1 MTHASVLAMLLQ
13 MRQACDHPFL
23 VLSRADCSKDLNA
36 IGDVLLKRWQQ
47 RTAEQQQ
54 QQQQQQA
61 GSGSGASGPVHSGP
75 AFIHNALRELSR
87 SSSLGVGAGAG
98 AAGAGAPLPLPPSE
112 TAAPD
117 SNLAAP
123 DSNLAAPDSNL
134 GASDHEVV
142 QSCCVICLDAP
153 EDAVITNCAHV
164 FCRECISGCLA
175 NAMGAAPCPV
185 CRETVHRADLLTLP
199 RKSRF
204 AVDLDKAWRPSTKL
218 TALMADLTE
227 TLSTALGPPVV
238 VVPSTSVVPSVRKA
252 VIISQWTAMLDL
264 VQRPLEHEGIEYAQ
278 QR

>member
-1 MTHASVLAMLLQ
+1 MLLQ

-54 QQQQQQA
+54 QQQQQQQQA
-61 GSGSGASGPVHSGP
+61 GSGSGASGP

-98 AAGAGAPLPLPPSE
+98 AGAPLPPPSSE
-112 TAAPD
+112 T
-117 SNLAAP
+117 AAP

-134 GASDHEVV
+134 GASDHEAV
-142 QSCCVICLDAP
+142 QSCCVICLDVP

-218 TALMADLTE
+218 SALMADLTE
-227 TLSTALGPPVV
+227 TLNTALGPPVV
-238 VVPSTSVVPSVRKA
+238 AVPSTSVVPSVRKA

-264 VQRPLEHEGIEYAQ
+264 VQRPLEHEGIEYVTSAARQ
-278 QR
+278 SVASPILRVL

>member
-54 QQQQQQA
+54 QQA
-61 GSGSGASGPVHSGP
+61 GSGSGASGP

-98 AAGAGAPLPLPPSE
+98 AGAPLPPPSSE
-112 TAAPD
+112 T
-117 SNLAAP
+117 AAP

-134 GASDHEVV
+134 GASDHEAV
-142 QSCCVICLDAP
+142 QSCCVICLDVP

-218 TALMADLTE
+218 TECILIASLIA
-227 TLSTALGPPVV
+227 
-238 VVPSTSVVPSVRKA
+238 
-252 VIISQWTAMLDL
+252 
-264 VQRPLEHEGIEYAQ
+264 
-278 QR
+278 

>member
-1 MTHASVLAMLLQ
+1 MLAMLLQ

-54 QQQQQQA
+54 QQQQQQQQA
-61 GSGSGASGPVHSGP
+61 GSGSGASGP

-98 AAGAGAPLPLPPSE
+98 AGAPLPPPSSE

-117 SNLAAP
+117 SI
-123 DSNLAAPDSNL
+123 LAAPDSNL
-134 GASDHEVV
+134 GASDHEAV
-142 QSCCVICLDAP
+142 QSCCVICLDVP

-227 TLSTALGPPVV
+227 TLNTALGPPVV
-238 VVPSTSVVPSVRKA
+238 AVPSTSVVPSVRKA

-264 VQRPLEHEGIEYAQ
+264 VQRPLEHEGIEYATSADRQ
-278 QR
+278 SVASPIPMF